1 MPEPDTLRLPDGRRL
16 GYAEYGDPRGRAV
29 FYCHGFPGS
38 RLEARLADDAAKRTG
53 TRLIAFDRP
62 GFGLSDFQPG
72 RAITDWSADLSAAA
86 DVLGIGRFAL
96 LGVSGGA
103 PYALAGAARL
113 RQRVISVAVVGALAP
128 PDRAAFAAM
137 PSIQRIGLGLARRLP
152 FGARLFFGFM
162 SWAIRRQPARVLA
175 YIVSAVNATD
185 RAVLARARER
195 EALLVSFRESVRAGG
210 RGCAH
215 ELALFVRPWGF
226 AFETIEADVQLW
238 HGEQDAIVPV
248 GMGRAL
254 ARALP
259 RCRTHFL
266 PEEGHYSLPLDH
278 SAAILA
284 ALLESTTTT

>member
-1 MPEPDTLRLPDGRRL
+1 M
-16 GYAEYGDPRGRAV
+16 
-29 FYCHGFPGS
+29 S
-38 RLEARLADDAAKRTG
+38 N
-53 TRLIAFDRP
+53 
-62 GFGLSDFQPG
+62 
-72 RAITDWSADLSAAA
+72 WSADLSALA
-86 DVLGIGRFAL
+86 DGLGIGRFTL

-103 PYALAGAARL
+103 PYALAGAAQL
-113 RQRVISVAVVGALAP
+113 RRRVISVAVVGALAP

-137 PSIQRIGLGLARRLP
+137 PSLQRIGLGLARRLP
-152 FGARLFFGFM
+152 YGARLFFGLV

-175 YIVSAVNATD
+175 YIVSAVNAKD
-185 RAVLARARER
+185 RTVLSRTRER
-195 EALLVSFRESVRAGG
+195 EALLVSFCESVREGG

-226 AFETIEADVQLW
+226 AFQTIEADVQLW

-248 GMGRAL
+248 AMGRTL
-254 ARALP
+254 AQALP

-284 ALLESTTTT
+284 ALLESAATT